1 MARYQLTLAYD
12 GARYEGFQRQRRN
25 NPEGCTVQ
33 DAFEACLRQ
42 LGWQDRTILIAGRTD
57 SGVHAAGQVV
67 AFDLDW
73 AHTPGELR
81 AALNASLPNDIAVQ
95 AVQLAPPGFHPRY
108 DALARRYRYRIY
120 CQAVRHPLRDRYA
133 WRVWPAVTLQNLNA
147 SAAPLPGWHDF
158 AAFGRPPRGVG
169 STTRQVL
176 QAVWQVEGEDM
187 VFEIIANAFLYHMVR
202 RLVYAQVR
210 IAQQRL
216 PADAIQ
222 SRLAG
227 VITDMVQGL
236 APPHGLVLA
245 EVIYKQPLE
254 QAPGA

>member
-12 GARYEGFQRQRRN
+12 GARYEGFQRQRQKD
-25 NPEGCTVQ
+25 PVGCTVQ
-33 DAFEACLRQ
+33 DVIETCLRQ
-42 LGWQDRTILIAGRTD
+42 LGWQDRTILAAGRTD

-73 AHTPGELR
+73 AHTPDELR
-81 AALNASLPNDIAVQ
+81 AALNAGLPEDIAVQ
-95 AVQLAPPGFHPRY
+95 TIQLAPPGFHPRY

-147 SAAPLPGWHDF
+147 MAALLPGWHDF
-158 AAFGRPPRGVG
+158 AGFGRPPRGFG
-169 STTRQVL
+169 STNRQVFK
-176 QAVWQVEGEDM
+176 AAWQVEGEEM
-187 VFEIIANAFLYHMVR
+187 VFEIVANAFLYHMVR

-227 VITDMVQGL
+227 EVTDMVQGL
-236 APPHGLVLA
+236 APPYGLVLV